1 MRAIRR
7 SRYGGPE
14 TLEVVDV
21 DPEPLE
27 PGRVR
32 LRVTAASLNPFEWH
46 HMRGLPWLMRPT
58 SGWRS
63 PRNRDSEWM
72 WQVSSQRWAARSWT

>member
-32 LRVTAASLNPFEWH
+32 LRVTAASLNPFA
-46 HMRGLPWLMRPT
+46 
-58 SGWRS
+58 
-63 PRNRDSEWM
+63 
-72 WQVSSQRWAARSWT
+72 SSSSDPAATKKKKK

>member
-14 TLEVVDV
+14 TLEVADV

-32 LRVTAASLNPFEWH
+32 LRVTAASLNPFA
-46 HMRGLPWLMRPT
+46 
-58 SGWRS
+58 
-63 PRNRDSEWM
+63 
-72 WQVSSQRWAARSWT
+72 SSSSDPAATKKKKK